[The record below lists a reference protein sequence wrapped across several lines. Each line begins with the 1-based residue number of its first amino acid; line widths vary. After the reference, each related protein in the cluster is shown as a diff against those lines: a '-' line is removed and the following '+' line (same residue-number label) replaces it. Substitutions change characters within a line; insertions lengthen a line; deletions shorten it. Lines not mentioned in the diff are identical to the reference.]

1 MDYSYGRE
9 VTPIYELN
17 DILNTDNPLET
28 FRVLH
33 SDILVDKLN
42 NLIINCTDCKTDY
55 KKKVYYGNSN
65 ANVMIINDSAT
76 NNEEIIK
83 YFNDLLKISELDL
96 NDIFIVNAVSCVTT
110 RKDRNDLVQRIPSRK
125 ECNNCKCFLN
135 QAIKIVNPRIII
147 SLGATAL
154 NQFIPGSNLLEYL
167 NTKQVFNGIPTLI
180 NYSVKDLFDLTA
192 YKSTQEIEDISC
204 SILNTFNEAAKYI
217 EFIKE
222 R

>member
-1 MDYSYGRE
+1 MYD
-9 VTPIYELN
+9 LN

-33 SDILVDKLN
+33 SDLLVNKLN
-42 NLIINCTDCKTDY
+42 DLIINCNDCKTNFEKRIY
-55 KKKVYYGNSN
+55 HGNSN
-65 ANVMIINDSAT
+65 ANVLIINDTAT
-76 NNEEIIK
+76 NNQDIID

-110 RKDRNDLVQRIPSRK
+110 RKDRDDIIQRIPSRK
-125 ECNNCKCFLN
+125 ECNGCKCFLN

-147 SLGATAL
+147 SLGAVAL
-154 NQFIPGSNLLEYL
+154 NQFIPGTNLLEYI

-192 YKSTQEIEDISC
+192 YKSEDEIQDISC
-204 SILNTFNEAAKYI
+204 SILNTFNEAARYI
-217 EFIKE
+217 KAIRE
-222 R
+222 